1 MEHFFRVYKAGMDC
15 AVPFPRLF
23 RDLPKSKD
31 VVNTRSPFEEGNSL
45 FANGVFQGEDYAMLH
60 DLTEYFACL
69 M

>member
-1 MEHFFRVYKAGMDC
+1 MDC

-31 VVNTRSPFEEGNSL
+31 VVNTRSPFEEANSL
-45 FANGVFQGEDYAMLH
+45 FANGVLQGEDYAMLH